1 MSNKYNY
8 TGDYMLKRASFRRIM
23 VATLALFI
31 LLIIYF
37 FPTTTPIEESLS
49 YIEKQEMPIFLV
61 DSLEYIARTSIVKE
75 SGNTN
80 DLILEVVESLT
91 INSEKSNYIRDGF
104 KGIIPEETKVNS
116 IKLENGILTIDF
128 SKELLNVEK
137 GKEEKMIEAIVYS
150 LLEIKEIK
158 KISILVEGEKLSY
171 LPNTSEKLP
180 EFLDKSYGVNKIYN
194 FDSIKDTSK
203 TTIYYLSKY
212 NDYYYYVPVTKIS
225 NETTEKAEII
235 IKELKSTPIYH
246 TNLISYL
253 AASTNL
259 TNYELLED
267 SISLSFDNHLLA
279 NLHDEDML
287 EEVKYSIALS
297 LRDSYGIEKVLF
309 NYPDSEEEVMAFN

>member
-1 MSNKYNY
+1 
-8 TGDYMLKRASFRRIM
+8 MLKKSSLRRIM

-61 DSLEYIARTSIVKE
+61 DSLEYIARTTIVQE
-75 SGNTN
+75 SENTN
-80 DLILEVVESLT
+80 DLILEVIESLT

-104 KGIIPEETKVNS
+104 KGIIPEGTTVKEIT
-116 IKLENGILTIDF
+116 LENGILTINF
-128 SKELLNVEK
+128 SKEILNISENN
-137 GKEEKMIEAIVYS
+137 EEKMIEAIVYS
-150 LLEIKEIK
+150 LMEIPEIK
-158 KISILVEGEKLSY
+158 KISILVDGEKLRA
-171 LPNTSEKLP
+171 LPNFKKKLP

-194 FDSIKDTSK
+194 LDSIKDTNK
-203 TTIYYLSKY
+203 TTVYYLSKY
-212 NDYYYYVPVTKIS
+212 DDYYYYVPVTKIS
-225 NETTEKAEII
+225 NETGEKAEII

-259 TNYELLED
+259 TNYELLEN

-279 NLHDEDML
+279 NLNDEDML

-309 NYPDSEEEVMAFN
+309 NFPENEQEVMAFN

>member
-1 MSNKYNY
+1 
-8 TGDYMLKRASFRRIM
+8 MLKKSSLRRIM

-61 DSLEYIARTSIVKE
+61 DSLEYIARTTIVQE
-75 SGNTN
+75 SENTN
-80 DLILEVVESLT
+80 DLILEVIESLT

-104 KGIIPEETKVNS
+104 KGIIPEGTTVKEIT
-116 IKLENGILTIDF
+116 LENGILTINF
-128 SKELLNVEK
+128 SKEILNISENN
-137 GKEEKMIEAIVYS
+137 EEKMIEAIVYS
-150 LLEIKEIK
+150 LMEIPEIK
-158 KISILVEGEKLSY
+158 KISILVDGEKLRA
-171 LPNTSEKLP
+171 LPNSKKKLP

-194 FDSIKDTSK
+194 LDSIKDTNK
-203 TTIYYLSKY
+203 TTVYYLSKY
-212 NDYYYYVPVTKIS
+212 DDYYYYVPVTKIS
-225 NETTEKAEII
+225 NETGEKAKII

-259 TNYELLED
+259 TNYELLEN

-279 NLHDEDML
+279 NLNDEDML

-309 NYPDSEEEVMAFN
+309 NFPENEQEVMAFN